1 MKVAFLIDT
10 LAKAGGGNNAIL
22 SECNLIKK
30 ISNKNID
37 VNFLTTSQQTKNFLE
52 KNFPN
57 SVLFFNKN
65 SYINRIFYFLMQS
78 EFLKFMIKRAKIKNI
93 LQKILLKNKID
104 LLIFLAPSDLIFF
117 VENQNFIYTVWEF
130 QHKNYP
136 FLPEYKNIYFDV
148 DVRDKTL
155 KIASEKAFK
164 IFVGTKKSKKDFSK
178 YYSCDENKIIVRP
191 LKTSM
196 PDINITDGFNSKFI
210 SQLKEKKIKQ
220 YLFYPAQYWAHKNH
234 KFIID
239 AFEKFSTQNKL
250 DIDCIFA
257 GSNKGNLNYIKD
269 LINIKNLNN
278 KIHVYE
284 YLTDEEI
291 VYLFKNCFAVVV
303 PTLVGSI
310 SFPVIEGFFFK
321 KPVICNVSNLDDE
334 YKKYVFS
341 LDIVNPQSLNNILN
355 YIKTSPKEIEF
366 KVLEAKTF
374 FDELYD
380 EQKLS
385 NQYIEIVNEFNN
397 YKKMWEH

>member
-10 LAKAGGGNNAIL
+10 LAKAGGGNTAII

-30 ISNKNID
+30 IFNKSID
-37 VNFLTTSQQTKNFLE
+37 VNFLTTSQKTKKFLE
-52 KNFPN
+52 KNFSD

-65 SYINRIFYFLMQS
+65 SLMNRIFYFLIQS
-78 EFLKFMIKRAKIKNI
+78 EFLKFIIKRAKIKNV
-93 LQKILLKNKID
+93 LQKILLKNEID

-117 VENQNFIYTVWEF
+117 VEDQNFVYTVWEF

-148 DVRDKTL
+148 NVRDKTL

-164 IFVGTKKSKKDFSK
+164 IFVGTKKSKRDFGK
-178 YYSCDENKIIVRP
+178 YYLCDENKIIVRP

-196 PDINITDGFNSKFI
+196 PNINISEELNSKFT

-239 AFEKFSTQNKL
+239 AFEKFSIQNKT
-250 DIDCIFA
+250 DIHCVLA
-257 GSNKGNLNYIKD
+257 GSNKGNLSYIKN
-269 LINIKNLNN
+269 LINLKNLNN

-291 VYLFKNCFAVVV
+291 VYLFKNCYAVVV

-321 KPVICNVSNLDDE
+321 KPVICNINNLDDE

-341 LDIVNPQSLNNILN
+341 LDIASAQSLDNILN
-355 YIKTSPKEIEF
+355 YIKKNPNEVEF
-366 KVLEAKTF
+366 KVSEANTF
-374 FDELYD
+374 FYELYD
-380 EQKLS
+380 DKKLS
-385 NQYIEIVNEFNN
+385 NQYIEIINEFNN
-397 YKKMWEH
+397 YRKMWEH